1 MSDDFD
7 FNELTQSEEPAD
19 VLLRALKYDFVEA
32 AALDAERESPA
43 DPLLTRRLEAALRRL
58 NRWLSDDNLRKA
70 VRAIRQVQAA
80 GLIEAN
86 EKVHIALTHGVA
98 VEQDLGSGKLG
109 QTVHYFDYDNPEN
122 NEFLFT
128 RQYRVAGPRVEIVA
142 DVVAFVNGIPVVVVE
157 CKSPGLE
164 DPIGEAVLRLLRYQ
178 ELTEEYRTRGAP
190 RLFHT
195 AQILIAACGQAAK
208 FGTVGTQAE
217 AYAPWKVPYPMTLDQ
232 LQSLVGRVPTPQ
244 DVLLAG
250 LLQKANLLELLRN
263 FIVFETSQGRTIRKL
278 ARYPQFVAANEAV
291 KRVRTAKRPDRR
303 GGIIW
308 HTQGSGK
315 SLTMLFT
322 SVKLRRLREAENP
335 TLVIVTDRTDLD
347 DQITGTFQRCGFP
360 NPEQAKSVKHLREV
374 LARGSGQTVMTTV
387 QKFQEATSDLHPVLN
402 TGENVFVFVDEAH
415 RTQYKFLAANMRQAL
430 PRACFIGFTGTPID
444 KRDRSTF
451 ATFGPYIHTYTIEQ
465 SVADGATVP
474 IYYEMRQSQ
483 DRVEGEDLDAAF
495 DRVFGHLSEE
505 ERSRIRKKYGTRE
518 LIAGAPHRIERI
530 CRDLLDHYRSAIKP
544 NGFKAQV
551 VACSREAAATY
562 KETLDRLGAPE
573 SAIIMSF
580 TNDDPEH
587 IARWEKSKA
596 EQRKL
601 IERFKDKDDPLGI
614 LVVCDMLLTGF
625 DAPVEQVMYLDA
637 SLKEHNLL
645 QAIARVNRPA
655 KGKDYG
661 LVVDYWGVG
670 ADLTQA
676 LAIFSPTD
684 IEGALRPKLEELPRL
699 ESRHRTALRFFARI
713 DRRDVEACVRAL
725 EAEDVRAEF
734 DLAFKRFTE
743 SLDMLLP
750 DPAALPYV
758 SDLRW
763 LGKVRHAARNRF
775 RDDRLNL
782 AGCRAKV
789 RALIEEHIRSDGVEQ
804 LLEPMSIL
812 APEFEARVAALQSE
826 EAQASEME
834 HAIRYEIHV
843 RLDENPVFYGS
854 LRERLEEIIENRR
867 LARIDTAA
875 QLRGYREITQEIR
888 NVHWAAEQ
896 AGLDDTGFA
905 IYELLGAA
913 QTAGSASP
921 AGEPS
926 ASNGPVDTG
935 RRAVALGI
943 LEDLRELAVV
953 DWTHK
958 EDVQRRMRQAIK
970 SQLRGAGH
978 AREQVEALTSQLMD
992 LARVRLG

>member
-19 VLLRALKYDFVEA
+19 ALLRALKYDFVA
-32 AALDAERESPA
+32 PATLDADRESAA

-58 NRWLSDDNLRKA
+58 NPWLSDDNLRKA

-86 EKVHIALTHGVA
+86 EKVHIALTHGIS

-109 QTVHYFDYDNPEN
+109 QTVHYIDFDHPDN
-122 NEFLFT
+122 NEFVFT

-142 DVVAFVNGIPVVVVE
+142 DVAAFVNGIPLVVVE
-157 CKSPGLE
+157 CKSPTLE
-164 DPIGEAVLRLLRYQ
+164 DPVGEAILRLVRYQ
-178 ELTEEYRTRGAP
+178 ELTEEYRNRGAP

-208 FGTVGTQAE
+208 FGTVGTPAE
-217 AYAPWKVPYPMTLDQ
+217 AYAPWKVSYPLTLDQ
-232 LQSLVGRVPTPQ
+232 LQGLAGRVPTPQ

-250 LLQKANLLELLRN
+250 LLQKANLLDLLRN
-263 FIVFETSQGRTIRKL
+263 FIVFETSRGRTVRKL
-278 ARYPQFVAANEAV
+278 ARYPQYVAANEAV
-291 KRVRTAKRPDRR
+291 KRVRTARRPERR
-303 GGIIW
+303 GGVIW

-315 SLTMLFT
+315 SLTMLYT
-322 SVKLRRLREAENP
+322 SVKLRRLREAANP
-335 TLVIVTDRTDLD
+335 TLVVVTDRTDLD

-360 NPEQAKSVKHLREV
+360 NPEQAKSVSDLRKL

-387 QKFQEATSDLHPVLN
+387 HKFQEATSDLHPVLN

-415 RTQYKFLAANMRQAL
+415 RTQYRSLAANMRRAL

-451 ATFGPYIHTYTIEQ
+451 TTFGTYIHTYTIEQ

-474 IYYEMRQSQ
+474 IFYEMRQSR
-483 DRVEGEDLDAAF
+483 DRVEGDDLDDAF
-495 DRVFGHLSEE
+495 DRVFAHLSEE
-505 ERSRIRKKYGTRE
+505 ERSLVRRKYGTRE

-530 CRDLLDHYRSAIKP
+530 CQDLLEHYRTAILP

-551 VACSREAAATY
+551 VACSRDAAVTY
-562 KETLDRLGAPE
+562 KETLDRLGGPE
-573 SAIIMSF
+573 SAIIMS
-580 TNDDPEH
+580 TSNDDPER
-587 IARWEKSKA
+587 IAKWATTKK
-596 EQRKL
+596 EQRIL
-601 IERFKDKDDPLGI
+601 IDRFKDRDDPLSMLI
-614 LVVCDMLLTGF
+614 VCDMLLTGF
-625 DAPVEQVMYLDA
+625 DADVEQVMYLDA
-637 SLKEHNLL
+637 GLKEHTLL

-670 ADLTQA
+670 AELAQA
-676 LAIFSPTD
+676 LAFFSPTD

-699 ESRHRTALRFFARI
+699 ESRHRTALRFFAGI
-713 DRRDVEACVRAL
+713 DRRDLEACLRAL

-734 DLAFKRFTE
+734 DQAFRRFTE

-750 DPAALPYV
+750 DPEALPYV
-758 SDLRW
+758 KDLKW
-763 LGKVRHAARNRF
+763 LGKLRNAAHNRF
-775 RDDRLNL
+775 RDDRLSL
-782 AGCRAKV
+782 VGCRAKV

-804 LLEPMSIL
+804 LLAPMSIL

-854 LRERLEEIIENRR
+854 LRGRLEEIIEARR

-875 QLRGYREITQEIR
+875 QLRGYRAIAEEMRT
-888 NVHWAAEQ
+888 VHRTAEE
-896 AGLDDTGFA
+896 AGLDETGYA

-913 QTAGSASP
+913 QPEGP
-921 AGEPS
+921 APT
-926 ASNGPVDTG
+926 SNGSSAIGQPVDAG
-935 RRAVALGI
+935 RRAVAQGI
-943 LEDLRELAVV
+943 LENLQELAVV
-953 DWTHK
+953 DWVHK

-970 SQLRGAGH
+970 GRLRAGGCVK
-978 AREQVEALTSQLMD
+978 EQVESVTSRLMD